1 MRSTSVPGPYEHN
14 VRLPKLSFY
23 DGWEQSKLLY
33 NYFRGKHV
41 SKARQCGGFWR
52 HLWELS
58 ISILYHFCRLT
69 TWKIPVVYA
78 EKLIFFWL
86 LTAIRTLCIL
96 YNSFMILFAWE
107 GVRKSNRETVY
118 CWMHAA
124 LKIPLLCIQILKI
137 FDIFSVIWLRDLA
150 HLKHLSRYFVYVKE
164 DYALRSKKY
173 EEPIIW
179 RLFVKP
185 SHIYVYVFFSVNWY
199 GDVMQHFKTADN
211 WREITT
217 IMKSLL
223 DQDLIGDKSIYLW
236 YFLCHTEPFYCSVE
250 TSQINKTVESIMS
263 YVPNCTS

>member
-23 DGWEQSKLLY
+23 DGWEESKLLY

-41 SKARQCGGFWR
+41 NKARQCGGFWR

-124 LKIPLLCIQILKI
+124 LKIPLLCIQILKNIWHLFCHLTERLSSLKTFEQI
-137 FDIFSVIWLRDLA
+137 FCLCQGRLC
-150 HLKHLSRYFVYVKE
+150 LKK
-164 DYALRSKKY
+164 
-173 EEPIIW
+173 
-179 RLFVKP
+179 
-185 SHIYVYVFFSVNWY
+185 
-199 GDVMQHFKTADN
+199 
-211 WREITT
+211 
-217 IMKSLL
+217 
-223 DQDLIGDKSIYLW
+223 
-236 YFLCHTEPFYCSVE
+236 
-250 TSQINKTVESIMS
+250 
-263 YVPNCTS
+263 